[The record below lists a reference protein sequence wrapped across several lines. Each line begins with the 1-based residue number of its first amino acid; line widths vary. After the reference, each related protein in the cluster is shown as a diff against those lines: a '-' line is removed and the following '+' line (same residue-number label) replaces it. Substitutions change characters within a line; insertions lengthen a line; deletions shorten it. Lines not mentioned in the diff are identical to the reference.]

1 MLTAKYPRA
10 KLAHTPTP
18 IELLPR
24 LSKEIGGPAIWV
36 KRDDCTGLAFGG
48 NKARQLEYYLGEAL
62 RDKADTILITSAVQS
77 NYSRSAV
84 AAARKYGLD
93 VEVQLEERV
102 PDQPIEYYNSG
113 NPFISKLMG
122 AQTFSYPD
130 GEDEEGADN
139 AVFKRATKL
148 KEQGKRPYVIPL
160 SNKHIPLGSLGY
172 VDCAEELISQVFEQK
187 ILINAIACASGSGTT
202 HAGLL
207 VGLRALG
214 NWAPIYGICVRRDKL
229 SQTKRVFE
237 KSKIVAKMIGFKN
250 LIDKSDIKL
259 TDTTL
264 SPGYGQLNHKVV
276 EAIDLAAKCEG
287 LLVDPVYTGKAL
299 AGLIELIRNGE
310 FSKDQN
316 VLFIHTGGTPAL
328 FGYPELV
335 K

>member
-1 MLTAKYPRA
+1 MR
-10 KLAHTPTP
+10 
-18 IELLPR
+18 I
-24 LSKEIGGPAIWV
+24 
-36 KRDDCTGLAFGG
+36 
-48 NKARQLEYYLGEAL
+48 
-62 RDKADTILITSAVQS
+62 
-77 NYSRSAV
+77 
-84 AAARKYGLD
+84 
-93 VEVQLEERV
+93 
-102 PDQPIEYYNSG
+102 
-113 NPFISKLMG
+113 
-122 AQTFSYPD
+122 
-130 GEDEEGADN
+130 
-139 AVFKRATKL
+139 
-148 KEQGKRPYVIPL
+148 
-160 SNKHIPLGSLGY
+160 
-172 VDCAEELISQVFEQK
+172 K

-276 EAIDLAAKCEG
+276 EAIDLAANCEG